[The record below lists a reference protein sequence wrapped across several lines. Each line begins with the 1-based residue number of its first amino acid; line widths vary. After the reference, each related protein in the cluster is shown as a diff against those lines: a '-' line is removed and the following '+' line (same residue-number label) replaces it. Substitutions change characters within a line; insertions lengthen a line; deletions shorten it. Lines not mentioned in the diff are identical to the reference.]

1 MVFFSVSCMNHCN
14 MSESMDRSDS
24 LWLSKDQRLGPKMVI
39 NLMRHRDLGDDC
51 VNLAL

>member
-1 MVFFSVSCMNHCN
+1 MNHCN
-14 MSESMDRSDS
+14 MSESMDRSDR